1 LKTAVAKV
9 KAHPTRS
16 RPRNLV
22 FSCPAIVLTQS
33 KASSICLRMR
43 WLPA

>member
-1 LKTAVAKV
+1 MSDPV

-22 FSCPAIVLTQS
+22 FSCPAIVSIQP
-33 KASSICLRMR
+33 KASSIRLRMR
-43 WLPA
+43 WLTA